1 MPLAPH
7 EEDGAPAGA
16 VGRPLPAPPGT
27 AIEETLLGD
36 EHARRL
42 HAAHELVRGEED
54 GVLLEQFA
62 VEAEAGDLGVDVDV
76 DVGRGGGVVP
86 ECEGAAAVEEG
97 RDGQV
102 VVQDPSDVGGRDETA
117 DDPPDR

>member
-86 ECEGAAAVEEG
+86 EGERAVGVEDG
-97 RDGQV
+97 RDGEV
-102 VVQDPSDVGGRDETA
+102 VVNDPSHVGRRA
-117 DDPPDR
+117 KAPDDRP

>member
-16 VGRPLPAPPGT
+16 VGRPLALAPLAAAAG
-27 AIEETLLGD
+27 EEALLGD

-86 ECEGAAAVEEG
+86 EGERAVGVEDG
-97 RDGQV
+97 RDSEV
-102 VVQDPSDVGGRDETA
+102 VVHDPGHVGRRAEA
-117 DDPPDR
+117 PDDRP